1 MIKFL
6 SSQQLKGIRK
16 ILIMQ
21 YKPFGD
27 VLLNTGYLP
36 ALRAK
41 FPDAQI
47 DFLVQKPYAILLENN
62 PNLDN
67 LVLMDKI
74 KKDTLK
80 YVLSRFYLI
89 KKIRSNKYD
98 VIIDQ
103 ARGPGAS
110 QIVFFSGA
118 KFRLGWLKT
127 KKLSWLKGYNWVY
140 NYKTI
145 KNNDIY
151 SARAKF
157 EMLRPLGIEEEPHN
171 TFYFILPESKKKVK
185 AWLKESDLL
194 GKKIVVFSPVTPI
207 RTRQWKF
214 EYFARTADIMIEKF
228 GFKVVLLWGP
238 REKEKVEGIASQM
251 KHKPF
256 ITPAT
261 SFNEAGAILQHAS
274 VYIGNNGGVHHLSV
288 AVKTPTLTVFGPNTE
303 PFKWTA
309 WDQPIHSFVKNNDR
323 KEYIDGTFGVT
334 PEMVSEKL
342 EELIADCSSLGIQII
357 RDAKCPLPINAL

>member
-1 MIKFL
+1 MVKMLTSKELGQIK
-6 SSQQLKGIRK
+6 K

-36 ALRAK
+36 VLRAK

-47 DFLVQKPYAILLENN
+47 DFLVQKPYKILLEHN

-74 KKDTLK
+74 KKNTRK
-80 YVLSRFYLI
+80 YAMSRFHLI
-89 KKIRSNKYD
+89 RKIRKEKYD
-98 VIIDQ
+98 VVIDQ

-110 QIVFFSGA
+110 QMTFFSGA

-140 NYKTI
+140 NFKTI
-145 KNNDIY
+145 RNNEIY

-157 EMLRPLGIEEEPHN
+157 EMLRPLGIEEVPHN
-171 TFYFILPESKKKVK
+171 TFYHILPESKKKVE
-185 AWLKESDLL
+185 AWLKEADLL

-207 RTRQWKF
+207 RSRQWKF
-214 EYFARTADIMIEKF
+214 EYFARTADILIEKF
-228 GFKVVLLWGP
+228 GLTVILLWGP
-238 REKEKVEGIASQM
+238 GELKKVEGMASHM
-251 KHKPF
+251 ANKPF
-256 ITPAT
+256 IAPAT
-261 SFNEAGAILQHAS
+261 TFNEAAAVLQHAT
-274 VYIGNNGGVHHLSV
+274 VYIGNNGGIHHLSV
-288 AVKTPTLTVFGPNTE
+288 AVKTPTLTIFGPNTE
-303 PFKWTA
+303 PLKWTA
-309 WDQPIHSFVKNNDR
+309 WDQPIHSFVKNDER

-334 PEMVSEKL
+334 PEMVCEKF
-342 EELIADCSSLGIQII
+342 EELLADIAAVVETS
-357 RDAKCPLPINAL
+357 